1 MMRGPGGAQ
10 LAPAP
15 PCALMLAVIVLLLL
29 PRPHASAGDA
39 QHSSWTSSWW
49 GGGGTKPSGAPPD
62 GPSPCADGDSERRI
76 AQAAAVAQV
85 LADAGPAAAWEE
97 LQRAQATPAGEDRKM
112 TIVVSLTC
120 IMMFLVALRPGEQ
133 LLTRAFQRYLVI

>member
-1 MMRGPGGAQ
+1 
-10 LAPAP
+10 
-15 PCALMLAVIVLLLL
+15 MLAVIVLLLL

-97 LQRAQATPAGEDRKM
+97 LADLDDTVLGLILSSLSARSLGRVACCSGEVSRDWARFWGGDLRAP
-112 TIVVSLTC
+112 
-120 IMMFLVALRPGEQ
+120 
-133 LLTRAFQRYLVI
+133 